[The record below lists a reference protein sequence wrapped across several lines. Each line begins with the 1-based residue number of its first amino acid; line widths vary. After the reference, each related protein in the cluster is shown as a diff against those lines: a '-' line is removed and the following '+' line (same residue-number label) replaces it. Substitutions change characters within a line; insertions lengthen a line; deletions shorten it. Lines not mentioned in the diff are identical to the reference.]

1 MYNAKKN
8 QIIITALVIMI
19 IIAGYINYNDKVEET
34 MSDNVGVNHEVY
46 EVNGALNEELAFEPI
61 FEVPDATIA
70 TNADGADNADQDEN
84 NNENNDENKSEEEVN
99 VEESNKDDIDQ
110 PGAAVLVDSS
120 AVVSSHFSQLKLS
133 REQTRAKSIDNI
145 YNVIN
150 NSEVA
155 QEVKADAA
163 KRMLALNDRMGRESD
178 AEALVKSK
186 GFDQVYVCIAET
198 GLVNVVVD
206 KQELSQQDI
215 AKITDAVRRATGKS
229 VDEIHISSFRPEN

>member
-34 MSDNVGVNHEVY
+34 MSDNVGVNHEAY
-46 EVNGALNEELAFEPI
+46 ETNSAISEELAFDPI
-61 FEVPDATIA
+61 FEVPDVTVP
-70 TNADGADNADQDEN
+70 TNANGADNAEQDGDEN
-84 NNENNDENKSEEEVN
+84 EEKEGTDSEEEVN

-150 NSEVA
+150 NNDVS
-155 QEVKADAA
+155 QEDKADAA
-163 KRMLALNDRMGRESD
+163 QRLLDFNDRMIKETD

-229 VDEIHISSFRPEN
+229 VEEIHISSFRPQS